1 MKAMKIGL
9 LNKGNLTNCLLSLG
23 RCENPYECFLIP
35 ERIAWR
41 GRGGLLVCLSGEGSW
56 VPAHQAD
63 FTGQNTPKSCKVV
76 RGC

>member
-35 ERIAWR
+35 ERIAWPR
-41 GRGGLLVCLSGEGSW
+41 RFACLLVW
-56 VPAHQAD
+56 
-63 FTGQNTPKSCKVV
+63 
-76 RGC
+76 